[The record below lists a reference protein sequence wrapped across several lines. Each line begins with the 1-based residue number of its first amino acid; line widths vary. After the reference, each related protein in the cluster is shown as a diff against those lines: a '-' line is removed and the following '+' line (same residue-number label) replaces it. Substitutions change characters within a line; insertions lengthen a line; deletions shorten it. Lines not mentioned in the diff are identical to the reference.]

1 MTPDTRGTVNV
12 SISTRTIF
20 LIFAVVAMVWIS
32 LHLATVLIVVFSA
45 IVLATAIDGPVSW
58 MQARRIPRP
67 LGVLGVCALILLVVT
82 GLTVMLIP
90 IISSELQALQTDLPR
105 YAESIQRLVRR
116 VVPGNVTATHFNL
129 AGLSQQVADHLQSIV
144 VELTQLSLVAG
155 RIVLLLFAT
164 LVMTCFI
171 AVRPSMGTTL
181 LQRFAPQSWH
191 RRATA
196 ISSSIRMRIG
206 DWARGQAL
214 MAMTFGTV
222 MGLGLWLLGVP
233 YAVSLGAIAAA
244 LEVVPYLGGAVIL
257 ILSVPLALTVGPV
270 QAGAVVVLY
279 LILVN
284 LETHI
289 FAPIFFGKTVDLPPV
304 AVFLALLIG
313 VETAGIVGAI
323 LAIPTTVVV
332 WAMVAELWPA
342 EGPPTGEDP
351 QLADLSRS
359 ASGPSGNPL

>member
-1 MTPDTRGTVNV
+1 MTRDTRATFNV
-12 SISTRTIF
+12 SISVRTIF
-20 LIFAVVAMVWIS
+20 LVFAIVAMVWVA
-32 LHLATVLIVVFSA
+32 LHLVTVLIVVFSA
-45 IVLATAIDGPVSW
+45 IVLATAIDRPVSW
-58 MQARRIPRP
+58 MQDRRIPRP
-67 LGVLGVCALILLVVT
+67 LGVLGICAAILLIVT
-82 GLTVMLIP
+82 GLAVMLIP
-90 IISSELQALQTDLPR
+90 IISSEMQALQTDLPR
-105 YAESIQRLVRR
+105 YAENIQRLVHR
-116 VVPGNVTATHFNL
+116 VAPGNVTATHFNL
-129 AGLSQQVADHLQSIV
+129 AGLSQQIADHLQSIV
-144 VELTQLSLVAG
+144 VELTQLSLLAG

-171 AVRPSMGTTL
+171 AVSPSMGTTL
-181 LQRFAPQSWH
+181 LRRFAPQSWH

-214 MAMTFGTV
+214 MAMTFGIV
-222 MGLGLWLLGVP
+222 MGVGLWLLGVP
-233 YAVSLGAIAAA
+233 YAVSLAAIAAA
-244 LEVVPYLGGAVIL
+244 LEVVPYLGGAVTL

-270 QAGAVVVLY
+270 QAGVVVVLY

-332 WAMVAELWPA
+332 WAVVAELWPA
-342 EGPPTGEDP
+342 EESMAMKEPQVAGPDVP
-351 QLADLSRS
+351 
-359 ASGPSGNPL
+359 